1 MPSDYGGRVLSA
13 SRIGEAVREVIPRV
27 ACELR
32 PDFVAG
38 LSAAAARERSPRGR
52 AVLEQLLANA
62 DLAARDTVPV
72 CQDTGT
78 VWVRVEVGSEE
89 TLTGNVQTEVNA
101 AVADAYR
108 AAGLRMSLVRDGL
121 MDRTN
126 TGDNTPAFIDLVWR
140 PGTGATVHVM
150 LKGGG
155 SDNASRIEMLAPD
168 AGFEGVKRVV
178 LETVE
183 AKATG
188 ACPPLLVGVG
198 VGGTFDKV
206 GGLAK
211 RALLRELGTVPMD
224 DRVGALERELLEAV
238 NATGIGPAGL
248 GGDTTAL
255 AVHIVTAP
263 CHIAALPVAVN
274 MGCCAV
280 RSASVEVR
288 S

>member
-1 MPSDYGGRVLSA
+1 MPSAFGDRVLSA
-13 SRIGEAVREVIPRV
+13 TDIATAVRDAIPRIAV
-27 ACELR
+27 ELR
-32 PDFVAG
+32 PDVAAA
-38 LSAAAARERSPRGR
+38 LESAASRERSERGR
-52 AVLEQLLANA
+52 AVLGQLMTSASI
-62 DLAARDTVPV
+62 AARDRVPI

-78 VWVRVEVGSEE
+78 VWVRIELGSEE

-101 AVADAYR
+101 AVAAAYR
-108 AAGLRMSLVRDGL
+108 DAGLRMSLVFDAL
-121 MDRTN
+121 LERTN
-126 TGDNTPAFIDLVWR
+126 TGDNTPAFVDLVWR

-155 SDNASRIEMLAPD
+155 SDNASRIEMLSPD
-168 AGFEGVKRVV
+168 AGFEGIKRVV

-183 AKATG
+183 AKASG

-198 VGGTFDKV
+198 VGATFDKV

-211 RALLRELGTVPMD
+211 RALLREIGSVPKD
-224 DRVGALERELLEAV
+224 DRIAEFEAELLSAV
-238 NATGIGPAGL
+238 NATGIGPGGL

-255 AVHIVTAP
+255 GVHIVTAP

-280 RSASVEVR
+280 RSASIEVCA
-288 S
+288 